1 MNDSPYHSIACMRTF
16 SSLLVA
22 IIGLSVIAPT
32 LRAQETTVTEEMEAK
47 ARALLDD
54 PRVRNMFRSAEE
66 NPSAIADSL
75 GADTDDVVREATR
88 KFQETQKS
96 GSVPSLDQVK
106 EMDTPENRAK
116 AQSLAEKA
124 MSTLGRMA
132 PGGSSDPNEVPAT
145 RPAPKP
151 GQTLPAPPASTA
163 SPMATI
169 PDAPALPAPP
179 SAEPSLAIPDAAS
192 GPSTVTQESVVAPMA
207 NEGPTVPRIPSTPGL
222 NPGEVPAPQP
232 LAPKYSHQATSP
244 TPGSDAA
251 HMAITSNES
260 IMDTIG
266 KVMTFQGNVVIT
278 HPLFEIKCDKL
289 EMILA
294 EGLDLSGAEQSS
306 SAGGESP
313 FRKAIASGGRV
324 EIRRN
329 SPDGKTQ
336 VAMARRAEYDA
347 VTKDIILS
355 GGPPYIQ
362 DGDRFVETNSAD
374 AQIIMRGNGKYE
386 VRGERGRIVI
396 PVDKSDTG
404 EAFSIGPKIGG

>member
-1 MNDSPYHSIACMRTF
+1 MRSITLFA
-16 SSLLVA
+16 A
-22 IIGLSVIAPT
+22 IIGLSVAPSWQ
-32 LRAQETTVTEEMEAK
+32 AQETTVTEEMEAK

-132 PGGSSDPNEVPAT
+132 PGASSDPNEVPAT

-151 GQTLPAPPASTA
+151 GETPPVAPATTAPAPSATIPSATIPTA
-163 SPMATI
+163 AI
-169 PDAPALPAPP
+169 PDAPALRVPATAQTAP
-179 SAEPSLAIPDAAS
+179 AMPDAAS
-192 GPSTVTQESVVAPMA
+192 GPSTVTQESVVAPIA
-207 NEGPTVPRIPSTPGL
+207 NEGPTVPRIPNTPGL
-222 NPGEVPAPQP
+222 NPGQVPTPQP
-232 LAPKYSHQATSP
+232 LAPKYSHQAATA
-244 TPGSDAA
+244 TPGSDSA

-278 HPLFEIKCDKL
+278 HPQFEIRCDKL

-294 EGLDLSGAEQSS
+294 EGLDLSGAEKSS

-329 SPDGKTQ
+329 SPEGKTQ

-396 PVDKSDTG
+396 PVDKADTG
-404 EAFSIGPKIGG
+404 EAFSIGPKIGE

>member
-1 MNDSPYHSIACMRTF
+1 MLLFYPFVRMRTF
-16 SSLLVA
+16 PLFAVLF
-22 IIGLSVIAPT
+22 GLSFFQS
-32 LRAQETTVTEEMEAK
+32 LHAQETTVTEEMEAK

-88 KFQETQKS
+88 KFQESQAG
-96 GSVPSLDQVK
+96 GSVPGLDQVK

-132 PGGSSDPNEVPAT
+132 PGGTKDPNEVPAT

-151 GQTLPAPPASTA
+151 GEAPPAPTA
-163 SPMATI
+163 VATATIPDATI
-169 PDAPALPAPP
+169 PDAPALPAPGP
-179 SAEPSLAIPDAAS
+179 TEFAPAVPDAAS
-192 GPSTVTQESVVAPMA
+192 GPSTVTQESVVAPLA

-222 NPGEVPAPQP
+222 NPGEVPIPQP
-232 LAPKYSHQATSP
+232 LAPKYSHQAATP
-244 TPGSDAA
+244 TPGSDSA

-278 HPLFEIKCDKL
+278 HPQFEIKCDKL
-289 EMILA
+289 EMTLA
-294 EGLDLSGAEQSS
+294 EGLDLSGAEKSS
-306 SAGGESP
+306 SAGGDSP

-329 SPDGKTQ
+329 SPDGQTQ

-347 VTKDIILS
+347 LTKDIILS

-362 DGDRFVETNSAD
+362 DGERFVETNSAD

-396 PVDKSDTG
+396 PVDKTDTG
-404 EAFSIGPKIGG
+404 EAFSIGPKIEG

>member
-1 MNDSPYHSIACMRTF
+1 MRT
-16 SSLLVA
+16 SPLIAVL
-22 IIGLSVIAPT
+22 IGLSFSPS
-32 LRAQETTVTEEMEAK
+32 LPAQETTVTEEMEAK

-151 GQTLPAPPASTA
+151 GETPPPPAAPAPTA
-163 SPMATI
+163 ATTAAI

-179 SAEPSLAIPDAAS
+179 STQAAPTPVMPDAAS
-192 GPSTVTQESVVAPMA
+192 GPSSVTQESVVAPIA
-207 NEGPTVPRIPSTPGL
+207 NEGPTVPRIPSTPSL
-222 NPGEVPAPQP
+222 NPGEVPTPQP
-232 LAPKYSHQATSP
+232 LAPKYSHQAATP
-244 TPGSDAA
+244 TPGSDSA

-278 HPLFEIKCDKL
+278 HPQFEIKCDKL

-294 EGLDLSGAEQSS
+294 EGLDLSGAEKSS
-306 SAGGESP
+306 STGGDSP

-329 SPDGKTQ
+329 SPEGKTQ

-347 VTKDIILS
+347 ASGDIILS

-396 PVDKSDTG
+396 PVDKADTG